1 VARVDLDQLA
11 YEDPMLSDADLERY
25 ARQVI
30 MPHMGEDGQERLLAA
45 KVLVVGAGGLG
56 APVILYL
63 AAAGIGHITIIDD
76 DKVSRTD
83 LNRQII
89 YRDADIG
96 SAKAQLA
103 AQAAKAI
110 NPDIQVSHLVTRI
123 NKGNVKNLVAAHD
136 VIVDCSDNADTRYL
150 LGDCAHHQ
158 GRTLV
163 FGGAVRMEGQLAV
176 FQSSVA
182 GHVGTA
188 CYRCV
193 FPSMPDAKQA
203 PGCSEAGILGAVTGI
218 VGSLQA
224 LETIKLCM
232 GQDSTLTGSL
242 LLIEAGQ
249 TEFMKIATAP
259 RKDCSCCGGDQAD
272 G

>member
-1 VARVDLDQLA
+1 
-11 YEDPMLSDADLERY
+11 M
-25 ARQVI
+25 
-30 MPHMGEDGQERLLAA
+30 
-45 KVLVVGAGGLG
+45 
-56 APVILYL
+56 
-63 AAAGIGHITIIDD
+63 
-76 DKVSRTD
+76 
-83 LNRQII
+83 
-89 YRDADIG
+89 
-96 SAKAQLA
+96 
-103 AQAAKAI
+103 
-110 NPDIQVSHLVTRI
+110 
-123 NKGNVKNLVAAHD
+123 
-136 VIVDCSDNADTRYL
+136 IVDCSDNASTRYL

-224 LETIKLCM
+224 LETVKLCM
-232 GQDSTLTGSL
+232 GQDSGLTGSL

-259 RKDCSCCGGDQAD
+259 RKDCSCCGADQTV